1 MAYPT
6 VSINIVTWNSM
17 RFLPDLLK
25 SIKAQTY
32 TDFSVL
38 IIDNNSDDGIEK
50 YVREHYPEVTF
61 LRNPRNLGFSAAHN
75 QGIKYVVEHVP
86 VSEHQERFVLVTNPD
101 VILEETFLEKLIAST
116 KATPEV
122 GVYGGKLLRAFGEN
136 LGDEVFQETVKSDRI
151 DSAGLNPQKNRTV
164 TDRGAGEMDKGQFD
178 KQEEVF
184 GISGALAM
192 YRVSALQEVKQG
204 EEYYDHDFFAYKED
218 VDMAWR
224 LQSAGWNALYV
235 PKALAYHYRGMYGPE
250 KSGLLQKIKNRKQ
263 KSSVRNYYSTRNH
276 WLMLVKNLRFGNL
289 FLAFPRLA
297 FYEGARFVFVLF
309 FENKGLRVI
318 FDTWSLLP
326 KMLKK
331 RRDSLRIRKRTAKEL
346 RAWFV

>member
-1 MAYPT
+1 
-6 VSINIVTWNSM
+6 
-17 RFLPDLLK
+17 
-25 SIKAQTY
+25 
-32 TDFSVL
+32 
-38 IIDNNSDDGIEK
+38 
-50 YVREHYPEVTF
+50 
-61 LRNPRNLGFSAAHN
+61 
-75 QGIKYVVEHVP
+75 
-86 VSEHQERFVLVTNPD
+86 
-101 VILEETFLEKLIAST
+101 
-116 KATPEV
+116 
-122 GVYGGKLLRAFGEN
+122 
-136 LGDEVFQETVKSDRI
+136 
-151 DSAGLNPQKNRTV
+151 
-164 TDRGAGEMDKGQFD
+164 MDKGQFD
-178 KQEEVF
+178 TQEEVF
-184 GISGALAM
+184 GITGALAM

-224 LQSAGWNALYV
+224 LQSAGWGALYV

-276 WLMLVKNLRFGNL
+276 WLMLVKNLRFSNL
-289 FLAFPRLA
+289 VLSFPRLA
-297 FYEGARFVFVLF
+297 FYEGGRFLFVLF